1 MDRKGSRKTSRFG
14 GGKREVCT
22 VMAAD
27 VVAPFILLLA
37 VS

>member
-1 MDRKGSRKTSRFG
+1 
-14 GGKREVCT
+14 

-37 VS
+37 VSWIWSNLSKEV